1 MLTPSVLALALCA
14 SIGATANA
22 QAATV
27 THVTTSPGVGV
38 TIISQPDAAATLV
51 HASFIL
57 RAGLDRQTL
66 MQNGL
71 AALTAQTILRT
82 PIDGKPVQDAI
93 AAHGGSIQAFVDPG
107 DVRFAI
113 EALPQ
118 DASAVFLLAQKAIT
132 RPQFDAQTVD
142 AARATLTVQ
151 IAQNQQEALSVGLD
165 MLYGTRAADANTG
178 MPSLGIPASLA
189 QLGPRDVQAF
199 YAAFYRSGD
208 SVISGVGRL
217 DALAPFELADLASGL
232 AAGVSKPVVQVLP
245 KLEGTSRQLVTHRDV
260 AAPWLIAQYP
270 APAVGS
276 KDFGAML
283 VLSAFVQRTLA
294 DMAEVPGVVS
304 PTFASRAVGALYQ
317 YDRLQPNLTLYVNGG
332 IGNPDRAF
340 GTALSIATLLATTR
354 LEGSIDQFKAQA
366 AGDFSSGVMTLEARA
381 WLAAV
386 FVENGQSPDYV
397 GQTLAAIQA
406 TDASDL
412 QRVAKTYLE
421 SPTIAL
427 VLPRDKQ

>member
-1 MLTPSVLALALCA
+1 VRLAPTSLLALALC
-14 SIGATANA
+14 GALGSAAVA
-22 QAATV
+22 QTTTV
-27 THVTTSPGVGV
+27 QKTGDVTV
-38 TIISQPDAAATLV
+38 ISQQDAAATLV

-66 MQNGL
+66 TQNGL
-71 AALTAQTILRT
+71 AALTAQTVLRT

-93 AAHGGSIQAFVDPG
+93 AAHGGSIEAFVDPG

-118 DASAVFLLAQKAIT
+118 DADAVFSLAQKAIT
-132 RPQFDAQTVD
+132 HPQFDAQTVD
-142 AARATLTVQ
+142 AARATLTAQ
-151 IAQNQQEALSVGLD
+151 IAQNQQEALTVGLD
-165 MLYGTRAADANTG
+165 MLYGTRAKDANTG

-189 QLGPRDVQAF
+189 QLGPNDVQTF
-199 YAAFYRSGD
+199 YQSFYRTGG

-217 DALAPFELADLASGL
+217 DALASFQLASLASGL
-232 AAGVSKPVVQVLP
+232 ASGASKPVVAILP

-283 VLSAFVQRTLA
+283 VLAAFVQRTLS

-317 YDRLQPNLTLYVNGG
+317 YDRTQPNLTLYVNGG

-366 AGDFSSGVMTLEARA
+366 AGDFSSGVMTLESRA

-397 GQTLAAIQA
+397 SQTLAAIAA
-406 TDASDL
+406 TNASDL